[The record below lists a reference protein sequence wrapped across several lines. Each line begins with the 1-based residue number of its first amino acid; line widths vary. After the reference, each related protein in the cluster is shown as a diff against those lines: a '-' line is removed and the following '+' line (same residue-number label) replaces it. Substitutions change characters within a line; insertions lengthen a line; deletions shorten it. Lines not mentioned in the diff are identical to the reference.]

1 MLWDKG
7 QRLCW
12 NVPTVVSARGWATGH
27 MGTGWAPL
35 CTPSERPLVTQWVM
49 AAGGS
54 CPDIG
59 HTVDESRDCL
69 PPDGCH
75 IPLSLGFPTYK
86 PRLQWVV
93 EISQKREGGE
103 GAGP

>member
-1 MLWDKG
+1 
-7 QRLCW
+7 
-12 NVPTVVSARGWATGH
+12 
-27 MGTGWAPL
+27 MGTEWAPL